1 MFPKTIKVIFLIYKI
16 FSLHFSVPLQSFS
29 PDPDD
34 STENCGGENGAPLMT
49 PCKSSIILEAQTSST
64 LKCEGEDPMVW
75 WTSSVDHLQGIAG
88 DRFDNTEDPAR
99 PYGTSLTLYEV
110 TADDV
115 GAYYCVKDSEFNKI
129 SEKSDEAMVE
139 LVNQGLASSI
149 YVYVNDPVSKLAP
162 AISSINALQYTDV
175 VIPCRPAMPDTEVW
189 LETNNGEVSGRDV
202 KPTFIHRRII
212 LGGSILLLL
221 YVQKFL
227 DFFWMDLSS
236 KFLLVSRIMISSSI
250 FKKCI

>member
-1 MFPKTIKVIFLIYKI
+1 MFPKTIKVIYLIYNI
-16 FSLHFSVPLQSFS
+16 FSLYFSVPLQSFS

-34 STENCGGENGAPLMT
+34 SLENCGGENGAPLMT

-115 GAYYCVKDSEFNKI
+115 GAYYCVKDSEYNKI

-189 LETNNGEVSGRDV
+189 LETNNGEVSGRDLIV
-202 KPTFIHRRII
+202 LKTKKPTFIHRRRI
-212 LGGSILLLL
+212 LEGSISLLL
-221 YVQKFL
+221 YVQKF
-227 DFFWMDLSS
+227 
-236 KFLLVSRIMISSSI
+236 
-250 FKKCI
+250 